1 MAGERTP
8 FISTFNVIP
17 IFFFAT
23 QQIAMIVNLCIYREV
38 SCNKFFFFFFVDIM
52 PLHIAL

>member
-38 SCNKFFFFFFVDIM
+38 SCNKIFFFFVDIM